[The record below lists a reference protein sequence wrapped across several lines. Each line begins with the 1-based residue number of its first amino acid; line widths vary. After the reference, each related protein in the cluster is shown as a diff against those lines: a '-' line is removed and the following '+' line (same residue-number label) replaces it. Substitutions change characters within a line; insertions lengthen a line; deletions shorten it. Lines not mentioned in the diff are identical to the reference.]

1 MTERE
6 RILDRLTK
14 LLALAKSPNANEAAT
29 AKRMADSLMK
39 RHKLTKADVSSYAP
53 AGFYERPMGSKGFET
68 VWKFTLVTATARFCG
83 CEAISLQVG
92 TRRKI
97 RIVGERADVDQAA
110 DLFLSL
116 LKTLVE
122 LEKIEAA
129 WISDPSVL
137 IYSKPKDYADSFRQ
151 GATVAIIE
159 LMQRMRPDRFGIR
172 KRKDGAAAS
181 ASNPVPS
188 SPAAR
193 PSSAP
198 ASEAVK
204 AEEERRRTWF
214 DKLWPWRKRP
224 SLPPVEAV
232 SPAPS
237 KSLAVVAKAEK
248 AEGEDG
254 YKAKVKTK
262 YAPRK
267 VQLDVQDAA
276 DDGAYWRGY
285 QSARRMVV
293 LPSDTASST
302 DGGKANSSS

>member
-14 LLALAKSPNANEAAT
+14 LLAMSKSPNSNEAAT

-39 RHKLTKADVSSYAP
+39 KHRLTKADVSSYAP

-92 TRRKI
+92 ARRKI
-97 RIVGERADVDQAA
+97 RIVGERENVDQAA
-110 DLFLSL
+110 ELFLSL

-129 WISDPSVL
+129 WIADPSIL
-137 IYSKPKDYADSFRQ
+137 IYSQPKDYANSFRQ

-159 LMQRMRPDRFGIR
+159 MMQRMRPERFGIR
-172 KRKDGAAAS
+172 KRS
-181 ASNPVPS
+181 ASS
-188 SPAAR
+188 SPTD
-193 PSSAP
+193 PPTGSSSAVDATP
-198 ASEAVK
+198 RDAVK
-204 AEEERRRTWF
+204 AEAEERTPWF
-214 DKLWPWRKRP
+214 SKIWPWKKRP
-224 SLPPVEAV
+224 SPALPPVEPP
-232 SPAPS
+232 PATAL
-237 KSLAVVAKAEK
+237 SLAVVKPEK
-248 AEGEDG
+248 AEGEEG
-254 YKAKVKTK
+254 YKAKVKSK

-267 VQLDVQDAA
+267 IQLDVQDAA

-285 QSARRMVV
+285 QSARNMVV
-293 LPSDTASST
+293 LPSHPASSV
-302 DGGKANSSS
+302 DGGKS